1 MRCALPAVGGPLVS
15 PTSAPPTTTAQPPK
29 QQSCSATSLPSK
41 LAPHPLHRH
50 PFPLHV
56 ADALRASGG
65 WRTAGQPHLRS
76 SHNHRPTTETTKLF
90 RYVPPQQT
98 CSTPPTP
105 SSFPSPRSG
114 CAARFRRLADRWS
127 APPPLLPQPP
137 PNHRNN
143 KVVPL
148 RSSPAPP
155 LKRQMDDRR
164 VRVGIAARW
173 EATAA
178 ATLSGWV
185 PPPRG
190 SIALSGLLRTAR

>member
-90 RYVPPQQT
+90 RYVPPQHRR
-98 CSTPPTP
+98 SNAKWMIAGSGSGSPRDGKRPPP
-105 SSFPSPRSG
+105 PPSPVGFLRREAPSPFQGFSG
-114 CAARFRRLADRWS
+114 
-127 APPPLLPQPP
+127 PP
-137 PNHRNN
+137 
-143 KVVPL
+143 
-148 RSSPAPP
+148 
-155 LKRQMDDRR
+155 
-164 VRVGIAARW
+164 
-173 EATAA
+173 
-178 ATLSGWV
+178 
-185 PPPRG
+185 
-190 SIALSGLLRTAR
+190 